1 MWLASMGNV
10 ILAKGFLRFLWLA
23 QPATTGEKR
32 NRGVVPHAQA
42 GRGERGGAPP
52 RVGSRGAT
60 PALPPAL
67 ARMRRPIRRGVRAA
81 LHAAAIP
88 TWSGQR
94 GAAATADAMNFVR
107 APGWLP
113 RGRRVYVIGDIHGCL
128 TQLKQLHNE
137 IIRDLAARPRTAPLL
152 IHLGDY
158 IDNGPDSA
166 GVIELLVAHPPSIP
180 TVNLLGDH
188 ERMLLD
194 ALGGDRAAATD
205 WLWAGGRAALPS
217 WGLDPALARE
227 QWEAALP
234 ATHVAFLRGLKRT
247 HREGDYLFVHAG
259 IRPGVALA
267 EQTLDDLVS
276 IRQPFLWTEQPLG
289 PIVVHGHSSAPT
301 VVRTDNRIGLDTGAG
316 MGGKLTCAVLE
327 DDVVGLISA

>member
-1 MWLASMGNV
+1 
-10 ILAKGFLRFLWLA
+10 
-23 QPATTGEKR
+23 
-32 NRGVVPHAQA
+32 
-42 GRGERGGAPP
+42 
-52 RVGSRGAT
+52 
-60 PALPPAL
+60 
-67 ARMRRPIRRGVRAA
+67 
-81 LHAAAIP
+81 
-88 TWSGQR
+88 
-94 GAAATADAMNFVR
+94 MNFVR

-137 IIRDLAARPRTAPLL
+137 IARDLAARPSPVPLL

-158 IDNGPDSA
+158 IDSGPDSA
-166 GVIELLVAHPPSIP
+166 GVIELLVSRPPSIP
-180 TVNLLGDH
+180 TINLLGDH

-194 ALGGDRAAATD
+194 ALAGDRAAATD
-205 WLWAGGRAALPS
+205 WLWAGGKATLRS
-217 WGLDPALARE
+217 WGLDPDLPRE

-234 ATHVAFLRGLKRT
+234 APHVAFLRGLKHT

-289 PIVVHGHSSAPT
+289 MIVVHGHSSNPT

>member
-1 MWLASMGNV
+1 
-10 ILAKGFLRFLWLA
+10 
-23 QPATTGEKR
+23 
-32 NRGVVPHAQA
+32 
-42 GRGERGGAPP
+42 
-52 RVGSRGAT
+52 
-60 PALPPAL
+60 
-67 ARMRRPIRRGVRAA
+67 MRRPVRRGARLRAA
-81 LHAAAIP
+81 LDAAAIP
-88 TWSGQR
+88 TWSGPR
-94 GAAATADAMNFVR
+94 GAASSADACISR
-107 APGWLP
+107 ARP
-113 RGRRVYVIGDIHGCL
+113 VGCRAGAGS
-128 TQLKQLHNE
+128 TRSATFMAAARNWNNCTRE
-137 IIRDLAARPRTAPLL
+137 IIRDLAARPIAAPLL

-166 GVIELLVAHPPSIP
+166 GVIERLVARPPPIP

-194 ALGGDRAAATD
+194 ALAGDRAAATD
-205 WLWAGGRAALPS
+205 WLWAGGKAALES
-217 WGLDPALARE
+217 WSLDPGLPRE

-234 ATHVAFLRGLKRT
+234 AAHVAFLRGLKRM

-267 EQTLDDLVS
+267 AQTLDDLVS

-289 PIVVHGHSSAPT
+289 VIVVHGHSSNPS

-327 DDVVGLISA
+327 EDLIGLLAA